1 MINDTL
7 KHPPSPKYLRGEARW
22 MKLGVI
28 LANALTLDH
37 GQLSGKSFLIS
48 ALYTDNEAAIRPLD
62 LKVGY
67 GTGT

>member
-1 MINDTL
+1 
-7 KHPPSPKYLRGEARW
+7 